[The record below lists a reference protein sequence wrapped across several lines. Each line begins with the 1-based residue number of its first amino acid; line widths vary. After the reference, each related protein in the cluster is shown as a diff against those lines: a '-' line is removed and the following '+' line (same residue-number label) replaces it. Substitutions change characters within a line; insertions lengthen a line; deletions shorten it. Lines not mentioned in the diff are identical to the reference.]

1 MSLLRYFGRR
11 VLSSVPTLI
20 LVTFF
25 SFGLLYLTPGGP
37 VEALGGIMMSPE
49 QKERVREELG
59 LNDPIHIQYIEWMGG
74 VLSGDFGETI
84 VLKPGTPISEIIVQP
99 LITTCWLALA
109 ATLVAVVVGIGVGSL
124 SAVRPNSGWDN
135 FFRIIGIASYS
146 TTDWWLAILLLYVFG
161 VIYRFDWAIGGG
173 IDFSRDF

>member
-37 VEALGGIMMSPE
+37 VAALGGIMMSPE

-59 LNDPIHIQYIEWMGG
+59 LNDPIHIQ
-74 VLSGDFGETI
+74 
-84 VLKPGTPISEIIVQP
+84 
-99 LITTCWLALA
+99 
-109 ATLVAVVVGIGVGSL
+109 
-124 SAVRPNSGWDN
+124 
-135 FFRIIGIASYS
+135 
-146 TTDWWLAILLLYVFG
+146 
-161 VIYRFDWAIGGG
+161 
-173 IDFSRDF
+173 